1 MTLALAILSAI
12 VALLVPGALWF
23 GRRQGS
29 RQMFDTM
36 VAMQAAASPQAST
49 FRPSR
54 TRPSPPGAPK
64 KRVSEICPV
73 CWGTGCCGTDT
84 SLPW

>member
-29 RQMFDTM
+29 RQTLAALD
-36 VAMQAAASPQAST
+36 AMQKVHEAEEAAVAEATRARAAANA
-49 FRPSR
+49 R
-54 TRPSPPGAPK
+54 A
-64 KRVSEICPV
+64 
-73 CWGTGCCGTDT
+73 DT
-84 SLPW
+84 EATMPLHDWLNKPREGGK

>member
-36 VAMQAAASPQAST
+36 VAMQAVHDAEQAAQKEATRARAAANAQA
-49 FRPSR
+49 
-54 TRPSPPGAPK
+54 
-64 KRVSEICPV
+64 
-73 CWGTGCCGTDT
+73 DT
-84 SLPW
+84 EATMPLHDWLNKPREGEK